1 MQKITTFL
9 AFDDQAEEAVTLY
22 TSLFRNSRVVRTTRY
37 GDAGPG
43 AKGSVMTMEFELD
56 GQPFMALNGGPS
68 FTFSIGISLFVN
80 CETQAEVDALWD
92 NLSAGGKQIQCG
104 WLTDRF
110 GVSWQ
115 IVPAKL
121 AELIGDPDPVKA
133 KRTMQAMLKMVKLD
147 VGALQRAHD
156 GV

>member
-9 AFDDQAEEAVTLY
+9 SYSDRAEEAVRLY
-22 TSLFRNSRVVRTTRY
+22 TSLFRNSRVVKTTRY

-43 AKGSVMTMEFELD
+43 AKGSVMTIAFELE
-56 GQPFMALNGGPS
+56 GQSFVALNGGPS
-68 FTFSIGISLFVN
+68 FSFSQGISLSVN

-92 NLSAGGKQIQCG
+92 GLSAGGKQIQCG

-121 AELIGDPDPVKA
+121 GELIGDPDPVKA
-133 KRTMQAMLKMVKLD
+133 KRTTQAMLKMVKLD
-147 VGALQRAHD
+147 IGALQRAHD
-156 GV
+156 GA

>member
-92 NLSAGGKQIQCG
+92 GLSAGGKQIQCG